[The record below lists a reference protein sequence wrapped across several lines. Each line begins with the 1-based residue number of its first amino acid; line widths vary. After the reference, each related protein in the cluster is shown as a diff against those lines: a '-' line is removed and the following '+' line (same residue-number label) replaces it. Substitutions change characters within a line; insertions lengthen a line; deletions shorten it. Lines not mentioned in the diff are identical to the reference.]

1 MYKRQEYAQLRS
13 DAPPGECSADVRK
26 RVIKAHQ
33 IQQRRAGKSNAHL
46 DAKEVEEYCV
56 LGERQHEWVAHALD
70 KLNLSARA
78 IHRTLKVARTVAD
91 LAAVDNIT
99 EVHLREA
106 LSYRSTLKEQYR
118 PC

>member
-1 MYKRQEYAQLRS
+1 M
-13 DAPPGECSADVRK
+13 RK